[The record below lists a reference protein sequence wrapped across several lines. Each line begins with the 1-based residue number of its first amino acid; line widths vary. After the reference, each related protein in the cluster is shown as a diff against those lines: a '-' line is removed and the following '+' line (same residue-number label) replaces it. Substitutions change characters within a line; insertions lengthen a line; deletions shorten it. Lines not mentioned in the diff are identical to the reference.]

1 MESSQ
6 NKPNLLK
13 FFGGI
18 ILGIFTIVIGY
29 LLVIMLPWPNWL
41 GIGIVVIGIVELLI
55 WLVDVPKVIK
65 YLSSKQKDNA

>member
-18 ILGIFTIVIGY
+18 ILGIVTIVIGY

-65 YLSSKQKDNA
+65 YLSSKQKDSV